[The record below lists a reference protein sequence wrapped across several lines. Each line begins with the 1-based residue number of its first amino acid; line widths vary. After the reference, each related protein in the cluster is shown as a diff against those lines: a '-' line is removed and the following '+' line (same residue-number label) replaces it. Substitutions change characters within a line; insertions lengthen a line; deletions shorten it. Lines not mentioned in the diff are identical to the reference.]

1 MSSDLDPDDEHV
13 RAAIDLHQR
22 HLSDEQMTYRCFS
35 VEKILQDF
43 LRRLV
48 ERFESTGHKRRV

>member
-22 HLSDEQMTYRCFS
+22 HLSDEQIDTFVRTPCIAFYWKR
-35 VEKILQDF
+35 L
-43 LRRLV
+43 LRLHR
-48 ERFESTGHKRRV
+48 S